1 MNQNKK
7 KVLCYCAVFLQI
19 KKEAEKTAK
28 TTTNVVLKEGDCGE
42 VVDKFFFKDRL
53 FVVIF
58 VFF

>member
-1 MNQNKK
+1 
-7 KVLCYCAVFLQI
+7 VFLQI

-42 VVDKFFFKDRL
+42 VVDNFFFLNQL
-53 FVVIF
+53 FVVIL